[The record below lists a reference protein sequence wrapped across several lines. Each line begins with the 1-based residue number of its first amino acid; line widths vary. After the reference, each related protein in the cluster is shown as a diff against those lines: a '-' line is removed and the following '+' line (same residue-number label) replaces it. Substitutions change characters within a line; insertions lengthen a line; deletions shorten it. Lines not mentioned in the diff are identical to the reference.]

1 MSGAAGSV
9 RRVARKAELI
19 DYTMGLMFFGLLCSI
34 IIFGFAMDDAS
45 IGINNKA
52 YANFSPSDNI
62 TSGGTSITQTSS
74 WFSNLTFVFK
84 DFPLW
89 VQSIFGL
96 LGLLTTVLIVL
107 WIIKVI
113 HG

>member
-1 MSGAAGSV
+1 MMARARV
-9 RRVARKAELI
+9 RAMAKRAELI
-19 DYTMGLMFFGLLCSI
+19 DYTVGIMFFGILCSV

-45 IGINNKA
+45 VAINNKA

-96 LGLLTTVLIVL
+96 LSLLTTVLIVL